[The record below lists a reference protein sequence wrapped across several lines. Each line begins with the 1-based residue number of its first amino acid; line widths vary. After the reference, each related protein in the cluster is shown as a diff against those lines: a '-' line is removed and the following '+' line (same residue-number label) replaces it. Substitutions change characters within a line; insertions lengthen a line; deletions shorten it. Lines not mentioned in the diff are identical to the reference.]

1 MPCSPGMTACAAS
14 CMHRSR
20 VMDYRAERQ
29 RQQDVLYEKA
39 NGYPTEITDLERQA
53 RENSPWRTPYITF
66 KQHLVQTAIPPEMR
80 EMPEPTTL
88 QTGERFLRF
97 DNDVQANEAYLLATA
112 LAGERGVEALR
123 VIGPEEF
130 FYPEHQNIAKAIVD
144 LADAGRPHD
153 AAAVTAELRERP
165 LLDMVATPINH
176 RLQQERFLLNAMGG
190 NERDLATLLRM
201 DIDRFDPDLRL
212 VGQMVQDYASL
223 GMPTDAVN
231 IQKHLDMEGL
241 GGKVPTFTQETKRA
255 SQLPRHLDPAA
266 VTGRQVDP
274 SAYGLGA
281 WETHSPLPSLAPHFA
296 QNVRS
301 AYRQRYL
308 VDGLERLTQQ
318 AKGSLT
324 WDHTGSVD
332 QDLLGMVR
340 EQAAYHLMDMPPM
353 LDHNLSPV
361 KSPDRDQSVNT
372 WQQRVTSTRAVIV
385 DPTPPGLNLPPL
397 TPPDLSPAGRAVLHQ
412 NRS

>member
-1 MPCSPGMTACAAS
+1 MPCSPGMKACAAT
-14 CMHRSR
+14 CMHRAR

-29 RQQDVLYEKA
+29 RQQDVLYQKA
-39 NGYPTEITDLERQA
+39 NGYDTEIADLERQA

-66 KQHLVQTAIPPEMR
+66 QQHLIQTAIPPEAR
-80 EMPEPTTL
+80 EMPTPRIDD
-88 QTGERFLRF
+88 GARFLQF

-112 LAGERGVEALR
+112 MAGEPGVAALR
-123 VIGPEEF
+123 VVGPKEF
-130 FYPEHQNIAKAIVD
+130 FYPEHQHIAQAILD
-144 LADAGRPHD
+144 LADQGRPHD

-165 LLDMVATPINH
+165 LLDMIPMSN
-176 RLQQERFLLNAMGG
+176 RMQQERFLLDAMGG
-190 NERDLATLLRM
+190 NEQALGTLLRM
-201 DIDRFDPDLRL
+201 DIDRFDPDLQL
-212 VGQMVQDYASL
+212 VGQMVQDHAAL

-241 GGKVPTFTQETKRA
+241 RGKVPSFTPETKRA

-274 SAYGLGA
+274 SEYGLGA
-281 WETHSPLPSLAPHFA
+281 WQTHSPLPTLAPHFA

-308 VDGLERLTQQ
+308 VDGLQGLTQK
-318 AKGSLT
+318 AGGSLT

-340 EQAAYHLMDMPPM
+340 EEAAYFLMDMPPM
-353 LDHNLSPV
+353 LDQNLQPQ
-361 KSPDRDQSVNT
+361 KSPDRGQSVTT
-372 WQQRVTSTRAVIV
+372 WTQRVAPTRAVIA
-385 DPTPPGLNLPPL
+385 DPMKGLNLPPM
-397 TPPDLSPAGRAVLHQ
+397 TPPLLSSAGQEVL
-412 NRS
+412 RLASSSGRT